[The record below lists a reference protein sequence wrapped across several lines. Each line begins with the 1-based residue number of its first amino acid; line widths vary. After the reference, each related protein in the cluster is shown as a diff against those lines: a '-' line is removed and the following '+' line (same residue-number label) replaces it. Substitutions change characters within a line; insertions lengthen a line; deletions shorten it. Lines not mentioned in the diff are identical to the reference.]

1 MKALGFT
8 AIVVLV
14 ALTAVGAA
22 ASDRAPVQED
32 HSDVPAGYAWVG
44 GSKAT
49 CTPRKCRFPVTCDAS
64 VADPAHEA
72 PCVAFVALTSRGRL
86 LTETPIYLLDPDI
99 PLDEQPQPIPDAE
112 GHLLGLGQT
121 KTLTLK
127 TFKIPGF
134 SSAGAIKNA
143 LRKGKRTLPGGGY
156 EVLRPELLTGDP
168 DYPLVFEYGPVQIK
182 IKR

>member
-127 TFKIPGF
+127 PSRSQVFRPPVQSRTPCARASARCQAAGTRF
-134 SSAGAIKNA
+134 SGPSSSLA
-143 LRKGKRTLPGGGY
+143 TLI
-156 EVLRPELLTGDP
+156 T
-168 DYPLVFEYGPVQIK
+168 LVFEYGPVQIK

>member
-1 MKALGFT
+1 M
-8 AIVVLV
+8 VLV

-32 HSDVPAGYAWVG
+32 HSDVPAGYAWVVG

-86 LTETPIYLLDPDI
+86 LTETTIYLFDPDI
-99 PLDEQPQPIPDAE
+99 PLDEQPQPIPDTE

-143 LRKGKRTLPGGGY
+143 LREGKRTLPGGGY

-168 DYPLVFEYGPVQIK
+168 DYPLVFEHGPVQIK